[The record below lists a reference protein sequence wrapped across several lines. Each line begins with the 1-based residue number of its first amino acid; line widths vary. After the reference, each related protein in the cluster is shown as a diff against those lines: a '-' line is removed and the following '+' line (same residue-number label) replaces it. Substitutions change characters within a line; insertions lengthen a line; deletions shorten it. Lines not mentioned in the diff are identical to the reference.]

1 VLQSPIKKHQ
11 GFTLIEILI
20 ALAILSISLTAV
32 IKATSQ
38 NIKDTLYLQDKT
50 IANWVALN
58 VMNEARLGILKL
70 PAEPAK
76 LNKDITMLGEKWIA
90 QANYAT
96 SRNQHIREIHVIVSK
111 KTGRKSPLIRLTGYV
126 YAA

>member
-1 VLQSPIKKHQ
+1 MPRFPANKTN

-20 ALAILSISLTAV
+20 ALAILSISLTAI

-50 IANWVALN
+50 IANWVAMN
-58 VMNEARLGILKL
+58 VMNEARLGFLKL
-70 PAEPAK
+70 PVEPGE
-76 LNKDITMLGEKWIA
+76 LNQDTKMLGEEWTSHA
-90 QANYAT
+90 YYLS
-96 SRNQHIREIHVIVSK
+96 SRNPHIREIHVKVSK
-111 KTGRKSPLIRLTGYV
+111 KSATKPLITLTGYV